1 MCMLPGMRL
10 LVCLL
15 ILSLSIAGLA
25 TGDSAYAQLERLRKN
40 KEVEAAPLP
49 DPPMV
54 SIPEGDFLMGADGTD
69 ALEDE
74 RPQHRVWVDRFEIDR
89 YEVTTRRYA
98 EFLSVTGRAEA
109 GALSERAAGQAG
121 PLGGAGPGLAEPGGS
136 LGLRGGRA
144 GQAGL

>member
-10 LVCLL
+10 LVSLL

-74 RPQHRVWVDRFEIDR
+74 RPQHRVWVDRFEIDSFR
-89 YEVTTRRYA
+89 KECLAKGVDEISLTLGYAAEISAYEKRSGIA
-98 EFLSVTGRAEA
+98 M
-109 GALSERAAGQAG
+109 
-121 PLGGAGPGLAEPGGS
+121 P
-136 LGLRGGRA
+136 
-144 GQAGL
+144 

>member
-10 LVCLL
+10 VVSLL
-15 ILSLSIAGLA
+15 ILSLSIACLA

-40 KEVEAAPLP
+40 KEIEAAPFP

-98 EFLSVTGRAEA
+98 EFLSVTT
-109 GALSERAAGQAG
+109 RAARTGRNPRTGEAIAIPASKNPKFKAG
-121 PLGGAGPGLAEPGGS
+121 KGLKDTVN
-136 LGLRGGRA
+136 
-144 GQAGL
+144 